1 VAHVLAEIGS
11 DRIVA
16 AVIIGVPVAV
26 ALVFLLL
33 TRPCRVGPIPVLG
46 SLVVVGLLGLGL
58 WAAFASSP
66 PPSTNTIPAAAGGSQ
81 FPPVGPSPSGQAP
94 SASASPQASPSAGA
108 SCQPSG
114 STSVTVTAAVGAS
127 VKGFAQ
133 TCLAVPAGKVFSV
146 TLKNDDPGVLHTWAL
161 FTNSGAAQR
170 LGGAASASEAITG
183 PDQKTYQLKAL
194 QPGMYFYRCDVHPT
208 VMTGTLVVAAP

>member
-1 VAHVLAEIGS
+1 MAHVLAEIGS

-26 ALVFLLL
+26 AIVFLLW
-33 TRPCRVGPIPVLG
+33 TRAIRIGPIPVLG
-46 SLVVVGLLGLGL
+46 SVVVVGLLGLGL

-66 PPSTNTIPAAAGGSQ
+66 PPSTNIQPAAAGGSQ
-81 FPPVGPSPSGQAP
+81 FPPVAPPASQAP
-94 SASASPQASPSAGA
+94 QPSSSPQASPSAGA

-114 STSVTVTAAVGAS
+114 STTVTVTAAVGAS
-127 VKGFAQ
+127 VNGFAQ
-133 TCLAVPAGKVFSV
+133 TCLAVPAGKDFSV
-146 TLKNDDPGVLHTWAL
+146 TLKNDDTGVLHTWAL
-161 FTNSGAAQR
+161 FTNSSATTR

-194 QPGMYFYRCDVHPT
+194 QPGTYFYRCDVHPT
-208 VMTGTLVVAAP
+208 VMTGTLVVAGP